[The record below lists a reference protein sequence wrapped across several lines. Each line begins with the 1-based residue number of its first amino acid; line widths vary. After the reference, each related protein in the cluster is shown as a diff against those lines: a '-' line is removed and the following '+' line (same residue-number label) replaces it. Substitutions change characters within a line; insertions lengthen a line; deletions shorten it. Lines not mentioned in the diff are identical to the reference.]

1 MNPFAPK
8 YHAFTQK
15 YPGRSLRI
23 ITPVRIAEPFD
34 PNNVPSNPKYID
46 TQALWDT
53 GATHSVITEAS
64 AKALVLVATGKRMV
78 HHAGGEGEYNT
89 HVVNFVLPNQVGVAG
104 ILVSECPDVGGQ
116 FGAIIG
122 MDIISQVTWQSQAIR
137 VKHGSPLDI
146 RRWLVSITSLTIRNS
161 LERQDET
168 NPALVVQ
175 VRSSRNVMARTCDPP
190 PCA

>member
-122 MDIISQVTWQSQAIR
+122 MDIISQGDLAISGHQGQTWVTFRYPSMAGIDYVADHQKLIGKTGRNEPCPCGSG
-137 VKHGSPLDI
+137 KKFKKCHGSNL
-146 RRWLVSITSLTIRNS
+146 
-161 LERQDET
+161 
-168 NPALVVQ
+168 
-175 VRSSRNVMARTCDPP
+175 
-190 PCA
+190 